1 MFPYMIICH
10 AESPSPLIHGKD
22 EKMTDEQIAA
32 LAIAVMIAGWYIGP
46 GAADSRPNLD
56 DADKM
61 LEWIRKNKPQ
71 LPLQK
76 DEA

>member
-1 MFPYMIICH
+1 
-10 AESPSPLIHGKD
+10 
-22 EKMTDEQIAA
+22 MTDEQIAA

-46 GAADSRPNLD
+46 GAADSRPYLD